1 MPMSKSRHHPP
12 IRLRIAIPQD
22 IDSILGLETSCFDR
36 TEEMFNRRQIQRLI
50 SNPRATVVVAER
62 KGVAMGWAAGVLR
75 HHHQHQSGRLYAI
88 AVHPNA
94 QGKRIGYKLID
105 HILHSLTTH
114 GAQRIFLEVH
124 AENQKAMNLY
134 HKLGFIVQGHLADYY
149 GAGHHGIRMMCPG
162 TSTPHPQKLNR
173 TKA

>member
-1 MPMSKSRHHPP
+1 MSKSRHYPTIH
-12 IRLRIAIPQD
+12 LRIAMSRD

-50 SNPRATVVVAER
+50 SNPRAIVVVAER
-62 KGVAMGWAAGVLR
+62 MRVAMGWAAGVLR
-75 HHHQHQSGRLYAI
+75 HYHQHQSGRLYAI
-88 AVHPNA
+88 AVHPDA
-94 QGKRIGYKLID
+94 QGKRIGYKMID
-105 HILHSLTTH
+105 YILRALTAH

-124 AENQKAMNLY
+124 SENQKAINLY

-149 GAGHHGIRMMCPG
+149 GAGHHGIRMMCPI
-162 TSTPHPQKLNR
+162 TTIQPHKKSIN